1 MRKEIKGYEGLYE
14 IDEDGTVY
22 TKTRKGTNKNVIRS
36 HDDCHGYLTVQLFKN
51 GVGTRFK
58 IHRLLAETFINN
70 PENKPTVDHI
80 DRDRRNNRLSNLRW
94 ATYKEQRENQKSG
107 EKRVI
112 AVKENKKHIF
122 ESISECAR
130 FINSSPG
137 NVCNVCKG
145 KRKTANGWKIE
156 YEV

>member
-1 MRKEIKGYEGLYE
+1 MFNVNERRIILRKEIKGYEGLYE

-94 ATYKEQRENQKSG
+94 ATNKEQRENQKSG
-107 EKRVI
+107 EK
-112 AVKENKKHIF
+112 ELLQ
-122 ESISECAR
+122 
-130 FINSSPG
+130 
-137 NVCNVCKG
+137 
-145 KRKTANGWKIE
+145 
-156 YEV
+156 